1 MKKLAIVT
9 MLLLFILSITSG
21 CAVPVEETPV
31 DTGIA
36 VTDSLGRE
44 VVFETIPEK
53 IISISPGTTEILFA
67 LGLDDK
73 IIAVSDYCD
82 YPEAALA
89 KPKIGGFQDPNLE
102 VILSM
107 EPDVVFS
114 AGGIQEELIT
124 KMDELGINVVVL
136 DADNIEQILENI
148 TIAGQVTGKDQK
160 AQELVADLSNRMNSV
175 IEKVKEEPKPM
186 VFFEVWD
193 DPLMTAGSTSFINN
207 VIETAGGTSIG
218 AVNAEEFY
226 NFSMEQLLEADP
238 DIYIV
243 NTHSHEPQDIKVRN
257 GYDVLSAVKNDK
269 VFAIDDNTISRPGP
283 RIIDGLEAMAKILH
297 PDLFN

>member
-175 IEKVKEEPKPM
+175 IEKVKEEPKPT